1 MTGTRE
7 RRRKGRKREKEGVK
21 KQACGKK
28 QQRGKRSLSLKMETG
43 KKKKQ
48 SAVNKTKRREKHYSV
63 FKTFKK
69 ADRESNILPL
79 NTFAVYFG
87 LFFSVSMIIT

>member
-1 MTGTRE
+1 MWKKAT
-7 RRRKGRKREKEGVK
+7 KG
-21 KQACGKK
+21 QAIIKSENGNW
-28 QQRGKRSLSLKMETG
+28 E
-43 KKKKQ
+43 KKKQ